1 MPSSTSALQ
10 AVAGDT
16 IELNDGAAGSA
27 VSVVPARG
35 AIVTRFRVGEREILY
50 LDDETL
56 RDPAKNV
63 RGGIPVLFPSPG
75 RLTGDRFVHGG
86 RSGSMKQH
94 GFARELPWEIR
105 SVEVTDAAR
114 ATLVLRATE
123 ATRAAYPYDFCVAI
137 TFSLAGATLRLDVDV
152 ENTGAE
158 PLPFAFGLHPYFL
171 VPDADKAAAR
181 IATRATRA
189 FDNVEK
195 KTVPFHGFDLTAEEV
210 DLHLVDHGSTASEL
224 AWGDG
229 ARVAI
234 RASSELTRWVVWT
247 LRGRDFVCVEPW
259 TAPADA
265 LNTGES
271 LIELVPGARRS
282 LWVELAYLAPSAAT

>member
-1 MPSSTSALQ
+1 VGQ
-10 AVAGDT
+10 R
-16 IELNDGAAGSA
+16 EL
-27 VSVVPARG
+27 
-35 AIVTRFRVGEREILY
+35 LY
-50 LDDETL
+50 LDEATL

-75 RLTGDRFVHGG
+75 RLTGDRFARGA

-94 GFARELPWEIR
+94 GFARDMPWETR
-105 SVEVTDAAR
+105 SVAAADAAR

-123 ATRAAYPYDFCVAI
+123 ATRAMFPYDFLATL
-137 TFSLAGATLRLDVDV
+137 TFSLAGARLRLDFDV
-152 ENTGAE
+152 ESTGRE

-171 VPDADKAAAR
+171 VADAAKGRAR
-181 IATRATRA
+181 IATKATRA

-195 KTVPFHGFDLTAEEV
+195 KTVPFHGFDLTAKEV
-210 DLHLVDHGSTASEL
+210 DLHLVDHGSSESEL

-229 ARVAI
+229 ARLAI
-234 RASSELTRWVVWT
+234 RGSPEMSRWVVWT
-247 LRGRDFVCVEPW
+247 LPGRDFVCVEPW

-271 LIELVPGARRS
+271 LIELAPGASRS
-282 LWVELAYLAPSAAT
+282 LRVELEYLPPA